1 MKPDWRRPYGP
12 LVVAAVA
19 VSTILAP
26 VATSSGE
33 ELEHRVG
40 DPGEHA
46 EIGEQL
52 IWFVLPLL
60 ALTLALVW
68 VDRRAA
74 RTAAL
79 ADGTGRSTTTSC
91 ASTASKLP
99 TVLAVLAVVAA
110 LACTVQV
117 YRVGDSG
124 AKAAWGDVGS
134 PAATERSGAVL
145 TVGACED
152 DPAIRRVLTRA
163 LGMAGH
169 EVLTAHNG
177 AEALRPSARTA
188 PSTSS

>member
-1 MKPDWRRPYGP
+1 MFDLINGIPVHPLVVHAIVVLLPLALLGTIAIAVKPAWRRPYGP

-19 VSTILAP
+19 VSAVLAP

-46 EIGEQL
+46 ELGDQL
-52 IWFVLPLL
+52 IWFILPLL

-74 RTAAL
+74 TTATL
-79 ADGTGRSTTTSC
+79 AEGAERPTTTR
-91 ASTASKLP
+91 SKLP
-99 TVLAVLAVVAA
+99 AVLAALAVVAA

-124 AKAAWGDVGS
+124 AKAAWGDAASGS
-134 PAATERSGAVL
+134 
-145 TVGACED
+145 D
-152 DPAIRRVLTRA
+152 
-163 LGMAGH
+163 
-169 EVLTAHNG
+169 
-177 AEALRPSARTA
+177 
-188 PSTSS
+188 